1 MDFAGAGVALV
12 IGADEMVLAVILV
25 SAAGAEIQLCSA
37 VGAVEKAGEYAG
49 SSCFCRPAFVLPQFL
64 HPFPLSLLN
73 DGGLGVLKNPL
84 VLNRVFHPLFEFQRL
99 GIGLEVHGTARVLP
113 PLQNSKHGVGI
124 PTV

>member
-1 MDFAGAGVALV
+1 
-12 IGADEMVLAVILV
+12 MVLAVILV

-73 DGGLGVLKNPL
+73 DGGLGVLSREKMS
-84 VLNRVFHPLFEFQRL
+84 
-99 GIGLEVHGTARVLP
+99 
-113 PLQNSKHGVGI
+113 NSL
-124 PTV
+124 TVSEITWLCTVTKRFSRQKYKSPS